1 MMVGMAQQPPASAE
15 PPASSAGPPAGST
28 AVVEWGDTTSG
39 PRRPL
44 PRFLSGLGRDRRLV
58 PLVAGLGAVALFASL
73 VSEWQVTTVTSE
85 FFGGPDLRGDQR
97 VLTGIG
103 DLGAWGAGYLIGIF
117 LLACAT
123 ALAMFGPAVVARAAR
138 VVALTSAG
146 VLLTLLVAMAIEL
159 GERSVALGSIFYL
172 NQEVGKSLEYGRG
185 IPCAF
190 VGVCAVALA
199 AHLAGR
205 LLPAAPGAAAGAADP
220 EPGSDRDADLPGSWR
235 RRPPAPG
242 YTSAPPI
249 DLTVEPATPFTPL
262 PDGRDRPL

>member
-1 MMVGMAQQPPASAE
+1 
-15 PPASSAGPPAGST
+15 
-28 AVVEWGDTTSG
+28 
-39 PRRPL
+39 
-44 PRFLSGLGRDRRLV
+44 
-58 PLVAGLGAVALFASL
+58 
-73 VSEWQVTTVTSE
+73 
-85 FFGGPDLRGDQR
+85 
-97 VLTGIG
+97 
-103 DLGAWGAGYLIGIF
+103 
-117 LLACAT
+117 
-123 ALAMFGPAVVARAAR
+123 MFGPAVVARTAR

-146 VLLTLLVAMAIEL
+146 ILLTLLVAMAIEL

-205 LLPAAPGAAAGAADP
+205 LLPAAPGAAAEAAADP
-220 EPGSDRDADLPGSWR
+220 GPESDRDADPPGSWR
-235 RRPPAPG
+235 RRPPASG
-242 YTSAPPI
+242 DTSAPPPI